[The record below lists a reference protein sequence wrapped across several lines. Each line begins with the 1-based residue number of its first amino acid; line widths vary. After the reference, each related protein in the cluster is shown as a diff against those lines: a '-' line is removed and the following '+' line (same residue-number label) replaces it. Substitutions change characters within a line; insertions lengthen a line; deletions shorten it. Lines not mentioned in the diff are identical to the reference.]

1 VPNIEHY
8 ANSADPIS
16 RFGVLE
22 FTQSPKHV
30 DHRFMGRV
38 FERTGAQGHQF
49 NQHYLDTMFPI
60 DPKTGLVLDHNAF
73 MDAECTVNKDLV
85 ISREQAATKDVDR
98 AVGTQ
103 SGRRIIDGEA
113 QGNMDLKDQYVSAT
127 KANVDRVQSMRVHEL
142 SRLWKYTN
150 GKVPE
155 D

>member
-1 VPNIEHY
+1 
-8 ANSADPIS
+8 
-16 RFGVLE
+16 
-22 FTQSPKHV
+22 
-30 DHRFMGRV
+30 MGRV

-73 MDAECTVNKDLV
+73 MDAECTVDEDLV